1 MDLIQKLTCDAC
13 SGGVR
18 LKNGFITL
26 CARHAPLRPQR
37 DPPEMSHTVDDL
49 RACSFSEIRRPSLF
63 PLATGH
69 FSRLPVQV
77 SHLYRTPWVGLLR
90 LTAVFQPK
98 IQRHLMIL
106 WIRAGPPLIIIA
118 PLFTVRSISQPTREI
133 LNITRSWPL
142 TIFLC
147 C

>member
-1 MDLIQKLTCDAC
+1 MTYTDISGLTDVATQRLVKHDNGFILMDLIQKLTYDAC

-18 LKNGFITL
+18 LKNSFITL

-77 SHLYRTPWVGLLR
+77 PHLYRIP
-90 LTAVFQPK
+90 
-98 IQRHLMIL
+98 
-106 WIRAGPPLIIIA
+106 
-118 PLFTVRSISQPTREI
+118 
-133 LNITRSWPL
+133 
-142 TIFLC
+142 
-147 C
+147 